1 MMQFWAD
8 IKYSFRLL
16 RKTPVF
22 SGTLLLII
30 VMSLSLYLAG
40 FTIGAMMGK
49 EPMPFPLGDSFV
61 SLRARDATTGGDVG
75 RHEHDTYFLNR
86 LRESTDNYVEL
97 GAYNRSN
104 YVLSD
109 GEFSE
114 RYAGFSISTDL
125 IRATETNPVL
135 GRLITDEDAQPGAE
149 NVVLLS
155 YTVWQE
161 YYNADTTVIGRIALV
176 NGTPHSIIGVMPDQF
191 QFPSPAQLWTPLTTD
206 DAAIP
211 GEGLPLTIV
220 GVLKD
225 DRSYSQAEA
234 ELTAVLER
242 EAGSF
247 PDNYANRVGF
257 IHDYADG
264 FAGDDISPNPVTGIN
279 ATTLMILVLAIVN
292 LSSMLFIRLNAR
304 KQELLVRSSVGA
316 NGWQLSKQIMLESF
330 MICFIGLILS
340 IMVSALLL
348 ALFEYAMLEQGLA
361 GDSWWEFQ
369 LSLEAV
375 FTGFIAVIVIWLTS
389 CFFVSLRAF
398 QSNPSDVMESSN
410 KGSEAVASSTTRLI
424 VSFEL
429 LLSCFLLVSC
439 GVLFHLARQ
448 AVNTDYGTEPDGLAV
463 AFMNLS
469 DTRYDT
475 LANRITYIKE
485 LQSKIVEIPGVQQVA
500 MTSALPQRYGVIG
513 SYSIQGQE
521 EVSDNFAPTA
531 MTVWVS
537 DSYFET
543 IDVSLLSG
551 RDFDLTDTESSSRV
565 TILSQAFAQQ
575 LWPNE
580 SAIGKEIS
588 VTLQNE
594 TEPMRV
600 VGIVQNLPQGRT
612 DIVNPQP
619 VLYRPLTQN
628 PPRNLSVVVRH
639 EPQYSADIL
648 GAEIR
653 RSASDVD
660 RNIPLF
666 NVRSLEDQIVN
677 DQEGISIFG
686 NISALFAIVTLILAA
701 MGIYSVMARSILY
714 RTHEIGVRRALG
726 SSDLGITWKFLK
738 QSLRFLVPTTVV
750 GAGLGTFMIVTAA
763 SSLGIRDM
771 AFLPYIVSLVVLVM
785 VTIVLTAT
793 YLPSQKAIAMEPGDA
808 LRYE

>member
-1 MMQFWAD
+1 MMQFWTD
-8 IKYSFRLL
+8 VKYSLRLL

-30 VMSLSLYLAG
+30 VLSLSLYLAG
-40 FTIGAMMGK
+40 FTLGSMMGT
-49 EPMPFPLGDSFV
+49 EPMPFPRGDSFV
-61 SLRARDATTGGDVG
+61 SLRARDAITGSNVG

-86 LRESTDNYVEL
+86 LQESSDNYIEL
-97 GAYNRSN
+97 GGYNRSN

-114 RYAGFSISTDL
+114 RYAGFTISTGL

-135 GRLITDEDAQPGAE
+135 GRLITEEDALPGAE
-149 NVVLLS
+149 NVVLIS

-161 YYNADTTVIGRIALV
+161 YYNADTTIVGRTALV
-176 NGTPHSIIGVMPDQF
+176 NGTPHSIVGVMPDEF
-191 QFPSPAQLWTPLTTD
+191 HFPSPAQLWTPLRIN

-211 GEGLPLTIV
+211 GEGLPITIV

-234 ELTAVLER
+234 ELTTVLER
-242 EAGSF
+242 EAESF

-264 FAGDDISPNPVTGIN
+264 FAGEDISPNPITLIN

-292 LSSMLFIRLNAR
+292 LSSMLFIRLSAR

-330 MICFIGLILS
+330 LICFIGLILS
-340 IMVSALLL
+340 IAVSVLLL

-361 GDSWWEFQ
+361 GSSWWEFQ
-369 LSLEAV
+369 LSLDAA
-375 FTGFIAVIVIWLTS
+375 FTGFLTIVVIWLTS

-398 QSNPSDVMESSN
+398 QSNPGDVLDSSN

-424 VSFEL
+424 VGFEL

-439 GVLFHLARQ
+439 GVLFYLARQ
-448 AVNTDYGTEPDGLAV
+448 AANTDYGTEPDSLAV

-469 DTRYDT
+469 DARYD
-475 LANRITYIKE
+475 LHSNRIAYMEE
-485 LQSKIVEIPGVQQVA
+485 LQSVVAQLPGIQQVA
-500 MTSALPQRYGVIG
+500 MTSALPQRYGTIG
-513 SYSIQGQE
+513 SYSIQGMD
-521 EVSDNFAPTA
+521 EVSDNFAPTV
-531 MTVWVS
+531 MTVWAS
-537 DSYFET
+537 HSYFNT

-551 RDFDLTDTESSSRV
+551 RDFDLTDTENSSQV
-565 TILSQAFAQQ
+565 TILSEAFAQQ
-575 LWPNE
+575 LWPTE

-588 VTLQNE
+588 VTLQNQTE
-594 TEPMRV
+594 TLRV
-600 VGIVQNLPQGRT
+600 IGTVQNLPQGRT
-612 DIVNPQP
+612 DIINSQP
-619 VLYRPLTQN
+619 VLYRPLTQS

-639 EPQYSADIL
+639 EPQYSANAV
-648 GAEIR
+648 GVEIR
-653 RSASDVD
+653 RSASEVD
-660 RNIPLF
+660 RHTPLF

-686 NISALFAIVTLILAA
+686 NIAALFAIVTLILAA
-701 MGIYSVMARSILY
+701 MGIYSVMARSILF

-738 QSLRFLVPTTVV
+738 HSLRFLVPTTIV
-750 GAGLGTFMIVTAA
+750 GAGLGTYMMVTAA
-763 SSLGIRDM
+763 SSLGVRDM
-771 AFLPYIVSLVVLVM
+771 AFLPYIVVLVVLVM